1 MKKKNECGI
10 FEKEGLFGKRGTKR
24 GPLLAIFL
32 KKSLRGTKN
41 PKRDQL
47 VITASDDKS
56 PRFYEQNLPLSPS
69 FHCPRHSLE
78 REMNFIDEIN

>member
-41 PKRDQL
+41 PKRDRL
-47 VITASDDKS
+47 VITGEGLLMTD
-56 PRFYEQNLPLSPS
+56 FG
-69 FHCPRHSLE
+69 
-78 REMNFIDEIN
+78 NFIACFYLLDISYCPDLGP

>member
-1 MKKKNECGI
+1 MKKKICGI

-41 PKRDQL
+41 PKRDRL
-47 VITASDDKS
+47 VITGCGFDDWRDHRSSKW
-56 PRFYEQNLPLSPS
+56 L
-69 FHCPRHSLE
+69 
-78 REMNFIDEIN
+78 

>member
-1 MKKKNECGI
+1 MKKNCDI

-41 PKRDQL
+41 PKRDRL
-47 VITASDDKS
+47 VITASV
-56 PRFYEQNLPLSPS
+56 
-69 FHCPRHSLE
+69 
-78 REMNFIDEIN
+78 INIFSIN